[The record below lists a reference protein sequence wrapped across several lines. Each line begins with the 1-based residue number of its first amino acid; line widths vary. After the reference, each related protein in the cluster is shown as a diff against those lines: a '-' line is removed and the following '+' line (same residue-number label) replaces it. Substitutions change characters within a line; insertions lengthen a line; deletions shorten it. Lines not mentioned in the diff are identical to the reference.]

1 LNEKIKIKNEIQQ
14 SYELCC
20 ELKLRKQSLV
30 EKKKSKGPRP
40 RLPQACPGMACPM
53 MGHELGQLA
62 CSWADLVI
70 GLDFL

>member
-30 EKKKSKGPRP
+30 EEKRKKVKGRGQGCL
-40 RLPQACPGMACPM
+40 RHAQAWHAP
-53 MGHELGQLA
+53 
-62 CSWADLVI
+62 
-70 GLDFL
+70 